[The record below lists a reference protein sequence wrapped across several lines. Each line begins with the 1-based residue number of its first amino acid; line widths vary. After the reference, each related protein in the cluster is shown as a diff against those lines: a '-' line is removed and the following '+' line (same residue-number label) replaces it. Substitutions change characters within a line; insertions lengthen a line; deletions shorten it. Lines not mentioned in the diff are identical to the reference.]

1 MIGDAARY
9 LPLMREARYERSL
22 FEVKAV
28 LLTNEVD
35 DGRPI
40 LFEHHE
46 DLRGMYS
53 IMGGKF
59 DNIFDIEAA
68 LRAVSYN
75 TGSAANVELNDTKN
89 RT

>member
-1 MIGDAARY
+1 MIADAARY
-9 LPLMREARYERSL
+9 LPIMREVRHERSL
-22 FEVKAV
+22 FEIKVV

-53 IMGGKF
+53 ILGAKF
-59 DNIFDIEAA
+59 DNIFDLKDA
-68 LRAVSYN
+68 LRAVY
-75 TGSAANVELNDTKN
+75 
-89 RT
+89 